1 VKRIVLLLLLLSLVA
16 GCQRMRHQVAGSGK
30 LQTQKREVG
39 PFTSISTEGAFDL
52 EVVCQQPRSLEIEGD
67 DNVLSLVSTEV
78 SNHVLH
84 IKSARSYSVA
94 HPITLR
100 ISVPDLAG
108 IAASGAGNIAVSGI
122 KGEKFGI
129 DASGAPSIK
138 ASGETKLLEVD
149 ASGAGTIDTH
159 RLRAARVVVDAK
171 GVVKVEV
178 YAGEKLDTT
187 ISGPSQVVYEGEPVV
202 NQTINGP
209 GTLEKKAAGGS

>member
-1 VKRIVLLLLLLSLVA
+1 
-16 GCQRMRHQVAGSGK
+16 MRDGIPGSGK

-39 PFTSISTEGAFDL
+39 AFTSISTEGAFDI
-52 EVVCQQPRSLEIEGD
+52 EVVCQQAQNIEIEGD

-78 SNHVLH
+78 SNNVLH
-84 IKSARSYSVA
+84 IKNSRSYSVS

-100 ISVPDLAG
+100 ISVPDLAS
-108 IAASGAGNIAVSGI
+108 ISASGAGNIAISSI

-138 ASGETKLLEVD
+138 VSGETRLLEVD
-149 ASGAGTIDTH
+149 ANGAGTIDTH

-178 YAGEKLDTT
+178 YAGEKLDVT

-202 NQTINGP
+202 HQTINGP